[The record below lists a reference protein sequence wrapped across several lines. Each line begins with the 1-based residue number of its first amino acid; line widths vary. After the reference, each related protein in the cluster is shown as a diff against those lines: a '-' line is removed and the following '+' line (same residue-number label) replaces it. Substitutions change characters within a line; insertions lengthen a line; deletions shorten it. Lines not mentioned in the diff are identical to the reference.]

1 MVVALR
7 SKLLARDPFYIFRL
21 NDKNMND
28 KPTFVLKS
36 SQIQINL
43 VAEMD
48 RDGTRF
54 LNDEYCFAHGT
65 FKGSTGFVILSV

>member
-28 KPTFVLKS
+28 KPTFVFKS

-43 VAEMD
+43 VTEMD

-54 LNDEYCFAHGT
+54 LHDEYCFANGT

>member
-28 KPTFVLKS
+28 KPTFVFKS
-36 SQIQINL
+36 SQNQIHL
-43 VAEMD
+43 VTEMD

-54 LNDEYCFAHGT
+54 VNDEYSFANGT